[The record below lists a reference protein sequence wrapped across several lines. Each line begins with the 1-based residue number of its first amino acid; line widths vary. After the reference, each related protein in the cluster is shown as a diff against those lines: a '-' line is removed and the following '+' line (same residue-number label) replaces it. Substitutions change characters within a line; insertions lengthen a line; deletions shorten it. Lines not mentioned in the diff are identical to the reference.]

1 MAAAEDT
8 IHDVGTGDGNAR
20 IPIVY
25 HGAYAPY
32 SAQQP
37 GAGKC
42 RQRQLATGYAILDMT
57 GQADRQ
63 LRSSSP
69 NRPPRT
75 A

>member
-37 GAGKC
+37 GAG
-42 RQRQLATGYAILDMT
+42 RGSWQPATLFST
-57 GQADRQ
+57 
-63 LRSSSP
+63 
-69 NRPPRT
+69 
-75 A
+75 